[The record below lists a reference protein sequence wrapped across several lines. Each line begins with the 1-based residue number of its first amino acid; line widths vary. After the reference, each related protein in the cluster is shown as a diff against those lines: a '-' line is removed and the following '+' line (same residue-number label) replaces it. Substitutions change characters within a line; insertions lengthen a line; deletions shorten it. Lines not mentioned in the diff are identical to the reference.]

1 MSNSFINSVIGA
13 LTKTFGEAVLGTSE
27 YAGDTIVLAD
37 RSRIHDLLK
46 YLKYEQGF
54 IYLADL
60 MGADRFTEE
69 DRFEVIYN
77 LVSLRDRQRIFIKTR
92 CPEDDPVLPTA
103 TDIWEAAN
111 WNERE
116 VYDMFGIRFD
126 GHPDP
131 RRIFMPED
139 FEYFPLRKEF
149 PLIGVPGSLEL
160 PSTNPDSE

>member
-1 MSNSFINSVIGA
+1 MKETLVKVI
-13 LTKTFGEAVLGTSE
+13 EAVKTNFKDHVISVDE
-27 YAGDTIVLAD
+27 YAGDITILVHKDAVIPVLK
-37 RSRIHDLLK
+37 SLK
-46 YLKYEQGF
+46 EDHHF

-60 MGADRFTEE
+60 LGTDRFTNE

-77 LVSLRDRQRIFIKTR
+77 IVSLREGHRLFVKTR
-92 CPEDDPVLPTA
+92 CPEENPSLPTA
-103 TDIWEAAN
+103 TPIWPAAN

-116 VYDMFGIRFD
+116 VYDMFGITFD

-160 PSTNPDSE
+160 PSTNPDAE